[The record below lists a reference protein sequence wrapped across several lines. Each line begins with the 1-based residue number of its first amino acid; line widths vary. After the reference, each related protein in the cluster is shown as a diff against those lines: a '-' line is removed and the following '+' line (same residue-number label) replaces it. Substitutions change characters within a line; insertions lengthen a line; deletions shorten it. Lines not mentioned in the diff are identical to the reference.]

1 MKYFYCASSYS
12 FGMTPEKES
21 VLEVTYDAKMSFNTL
36 LTLRLHI
43 SQNVN
48 FSNSKIGDS
57 VSYFIFNGNA
67 LV

>member
-36 LTLRLHI
+36 LTLRLH
-43 SQNVN
+43 
-48 FSNSKIGDS
+48 
-57 VSYFIFNGNA
+57 
-67 LV
+67 LTEC